1 MLRRG
6 GGEGG
11 PLGVNGDR
19 REGKQGFQRS
29 VWGVAYVHFGN
40 LSTYL
45 GTQPY
50 LLNKP
55 SHLFLGGGGEGER
68 EKKKIKTY
76 LPICLTTRDGKNN
89 EFIYCPL
96 SIFFQSPAF
105 CYLLY
110 LITFPPPP
118 KNFFFG
124 FLVFW
129 FFGFYFVVFLFC
141 FYFPGKKKRVVKME
155 KRNMYVRLV
164 LDTEV

>member
-1 MLRRG
+1 MFSQKRSSRAAVFCIPGMLRRG

-55 SHLFLGGGGEGER
+55 SHLFLGGGGEG
-68 EKKKIKTY
+68 KKKDKNLSAY
-76 LPICLTTRDGKNN
+76 LPNHPR
-89 EFIYCPL
+89 
-96 SIFFQSPAF
+96 
-105 CYLLY
+105 
-110 LITFPPPP
+110 
-118 KNFFFG
+118 
-124 FLVFW
+124 W
-129 FFGFYFVVFLFC
+129 
-141 FYFPGKKKRVVKME
+141 E
-155 KRNMYVRLV
+155 KQ
-164 LDTEV
+164 